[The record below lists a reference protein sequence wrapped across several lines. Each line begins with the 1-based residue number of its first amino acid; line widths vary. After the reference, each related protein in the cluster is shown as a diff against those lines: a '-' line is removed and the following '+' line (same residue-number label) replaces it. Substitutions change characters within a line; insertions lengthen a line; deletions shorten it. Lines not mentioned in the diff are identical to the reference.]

1 VLRQQRRAHQLA
13 SRRTPGYFDSLQ
25 ETCLFWHS
33 WDQCCDHQRV
43 DLCVNS
49 FHSDL
54 ETIVEA
60 VGVRGL
66 EEANLR
72 RRFSSLM
79 ILAPSVLVAK
89 KVGM

>member
-1 VLRQQRRAHQLA
+1 
-13 SRRTPGYFDSLQ
+13 
-25 ETCLFWHS
+25 
-33 WDQCCDHQRV
+33 
-43 DLCVNS
+43 VNS

-79 ILAPSVLVAK
+79 IVLAPSVLVAK